1 MRRLLTLALASVLLS
16 VVAHAEPQQVAI
28 PVCRIGQLSAGC
40 LDHLI
45 PTLGDRV
52 FVSDASATDTCA
64 SVAAPT
70 GRKYFV
76 LCILTTSGWQ
86 PDPDGA
92 VGDGSAI
99 SASST
104 DTLTNKTVLGGDSLA
119 NTAPSTNT
127 VRKRSHATDCRTL
140 TVAAA
145 MVKGDECYDADNLMS
160 WVCATPATGGDAS
173 YCDATGE
180 WLTTGW
186 NTDTYLTGNGIQLGT
201 NDYIEFHAE
210 ASAAGHTRL
219 YLGEEDGYLMLQL
232 PGAPA
237 GPTLYATV
245 ATVPSPLPV
254 NECVKFGATGLL
266 EGTGIDCGTMTMH
279 DDQTAAEVPY
289 TPGIDG
295 ISLTNVQAVVDAL
308 SLAKAAK
315 TEVAAYTHAS
325 AAPTS
330 VACTSEGDLYRQTGT
345 DPDVLWVCET
355 PGSPGVW
362 VKLAPAEIG
371 AWYAGTDSTTA
382 WCMKTLPASAVSSGL
397 VDCTGTNLASGE
409 PSANVLLSLPTV
421 VDRIVAHNRLIMTGF
436 NGCTFTLQKV
446 TAAGTVSTVAAVNLP
461 TNYVPLAAKSV
472 TTYALTPTSLAAGDF
487 LRVKAE
493 NSDGYCDEGNPCICD
508 EGTGIQLIVTGSR

>member
-186 NTDTYLTGNGIQLGT
+186 NTDTYLTGSGIQLGT

-279 DDQTAAEVPY
+279 GQRSAWARMAGPSPTSVGLTPSVPLSPEPCRNSTQGHSFARSYPGGTYTAYFDVRSWIRTVRNTNGSAESAAASCAP
-289 TPGIDG
+289 
-295 ISLTNVQAVVDAL
+295 AAC
-308 SLAKAAK
+308 KAPAP
-315 TEVAAYTHAS
+315 S
-325 AAPTS
+325 RRAAPTAPRTRS
-330 VACTSEGDLYRQTGT
+330 SM
-345 DPDVLWVCET
+345 
-355 PGSPGVW
+355 GSLG
-362 VKLAPAEIG
+362 
-371 AWYAGTDSTTA
+371 
-382 WCMKTLPASAVSSGL
+382 
-397 VDCTGTNLASGE
+397 
-409 PSANVLLSLPTV
+409 
-421 VDRIVAHNRLIMTGF
+421 GF
-436 NGCTFTLQKV
+436 SRC
-446 TAAGTVSTVAAVNLP
+446 AAAVRRSACP
-461 TNYVPLAAKSV
+461 RGACHRYGCGGA
-472 TTYALTPTSLAAGDF
+472 
-487 LRVKAE
+487 RV
-493 NSDGYCDEGNPCICD
+493 
-508 EGTGIQLIVTGSR
+508 RRRRR